1 MKLKNILKKES
12 LNPNRLIFASRLSH
26 ENHFKRLKLA
36 DLFLDTFYYSAAAT
50 ASDALWAGL
59 PLITLKGKTFSSRV
73 AASLLENLEMPEL
86 ITNSKNE
93 YENLAIELANNKNKL
108 KDIKAKILTNIENS
122 IPFNNKKYVLNLES
136 LYKNILQDN
145 K

>member
-1 MKLKNILKKES
+1 MKNILKKES

-93 YENLAIELANNKNKL
+93 YVNLAIELANNKNKL

>member
-1 MKLKNILKKES
+1 M
-12 LNPNRLIFASRLSH
+12 
-26 ENHFKRLKLA
+26 
-36 DLFLDTFYYSAAAT
+36 
-50 ASDALWAGL
+50 
-59 PLITLKGKTFSSRV
+59 ITLKGKTFSSRV
-73 AASLLENLEMPEL
+73 AASLLENLEIPEL

-108 KDIKAKILTNIENS
+108 KDIKAKILANIENS